1 MRERFFMLFG
11 QLGMLFE
18 FIFFLIILI
27 RNPLEYMDGIISF
40 FIGIVRFWGLPTSDL
55 SSIVLDGKWI
65 KRLLFSCD
73 NFFFFYSWSHAFFF
87 IVVSWGTHKF
97 FSCSFFYVLDHLSEW
112 SILFLWFVWNKIHL
126 NRIRCYIQ
134 DLLIKP
140 LKFLVTRNEKWSKK
154 KSRHLKR

>member
-1 MRERFFMLFG
+1 MRERFYVVWTIRNALWVYFV
-11 QLGMLFE
+11 
-18 FIFFLIILI
+18 LIILI

-40 FIGIVRFWGLPTSDL
+40 FIGIVRFWGPPTSDL

-73 NFFFFYSWSHAFFF
+73 NFFFYSWSHAFFF

-97 FSCSFFYVLDHLSEW
+97 FSCSFFFFVLDHLSEW
-112 SILFLWFVWNKIHL
+112 SILFLWFVWNKIRL

>member
-1 MRERFFMLFG
+1 MCSVYERAFFMLFG

-40 FIGIVRFWGLPTSDL
+40 FIGIVRFWGPPTSDL

-73 NFFFFYSWSHAFFF
+73 NFFFYSWSHAFFF

-97 FSCSFFYVLDHLSEW
+97 FLLFFFFVLDHLSEW
-112 SILFLWFVWNKIHL
+112 SILCNKIRL

-154 KSRHLKR
+154 KSRHLER